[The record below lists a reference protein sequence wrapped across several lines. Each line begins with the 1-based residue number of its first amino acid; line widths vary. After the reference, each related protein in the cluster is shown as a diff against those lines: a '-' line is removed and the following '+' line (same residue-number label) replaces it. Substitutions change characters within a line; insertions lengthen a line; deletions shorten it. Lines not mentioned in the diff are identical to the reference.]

1 MCGGWKKLMV
11 SVSGRVKTRPGQDPA
26 ARQTLPDNNLPS
38 GIDPMDL
45 KN

>member
-1 MCGGWKKLMV
+1 MRSAAGLDPD
-11 SVSGRVKTRPGQDPA
+11 KTRRQLFEKSQDPA